1 MTACPATSVV
11 KRYTCES
18 SLHTSFKMFTLFK
31 RLSALV
37 VLCLAA
43 CAHQPPPAPAVKL
56 AIAQT
61 DRGVLIWLPD
71 NVLFEFGKSELSP
84 AADAYMVQVAR
95 LINEKTDHALLL
107 EGHTDNVGAADM
119 NMRLSEKRAGVVA
132 AALKAHQVLD
142 SRLQTRGLGLS
153 QPLAPNDTEVGRKL
167 NRRVEIIVLDE
178 TVANMT
184 KGEPEG
190 AFEDAFAKLKSA
202 LGEQLDKQ
210 GLK

>member
-1 MTACPATSVV
+1 MLS
-11 KRYTCES
+11 
-18 SLHTSFKMFTLFK
+18 LFK
-31 RLSALV
+31 RFSALL

-43 CAHQPPPAPAVKL
+43 CAHQAPPPPPVKL

-71 NVLFEFGKSELSP
+71 NVLFDFGKSELSP
-84 AADAYMVQVAR
+84 AADAYLVQVAR

-107 EGHTDNVGAADM
+107 EGHTDNVGAADL
-119 NMRLSEKRAGVVA
+119 NLRLSEKRAGAVA
-132 AALKAHQVLD
+132 TALKAKQVLEA
-142 SRLQTRGLGLS
+142 RLQTRGLGLT
-153 QPLAPNDTEVGRKL
+153 QPLAPNDSEVGRKL
-167 NRRVEIIVLDE
+167 NRRVEIIVVDE
-178 TVANMT
+178 TVAHMT
-184 KGEPEG
+184 QGEPEG

>member
-1 MTACPATSVV
+1 MLS
-11 KRYTCES
+11 
-18 SLHTSFKMFTLFK
+18 LFK
-31 RLSALV
+31 RLSALL

-43 CAHQPPPAPAVKL
+43 CAHQAPPPPSVKL

-84 AADAYMVQVAR
+84 AADAYLAQVAR

-107 EGHTDNVGAADM
+107 EGHTDNLGAADL
-119 NMRLSEKRAGVVA
+119 NLRLSEKRASAVA
-132 AALKAHQVLD
+132 SALKAKQVVE
-142 SRLQTRGLGLS
+142 SRLQIRGLGLT

-167 NRRVEIIVLDE
+167 NRRVEIIVVDE

-190 AFEDAFAKLKSA
+190 AFEDAFAKLKTA

>member
-1 MTACPATSVV
+1 M
-11 KRYTCES
+11 
-18 SLHTSFKMFTLFK
+18 LTLFK

-37 VLCLAA
+37 LLCLTA
-43 CAHQPPPAPAVKL
+43 CAHQPPPPAVKL
-56 AIAQT
+56 AISQT

-84 AADAYMVQVAR
+84 AADAYMAQVAR
-95 LINEKTDHALLL
+95 LVNEKTDHALLL

-119 NMRLSEKRAGVVA
+119 NLRLSEKRANVVA
-132 AALKAHQVLD
+132 AALKARQVQE

-153 QPLAPNDTEVGRKL
+153 QPLAPNDTDVGRKL

-178 TVANMT
+178 TVANLT

>member
-1 MTACPATSVV
+1 
-11 KRYTCES
+11 
-18 SLHTSFKMFTLFK
+18 MFTLFK
-31 RLSALV
+31 RLGALLL
-37 VLCLAA
+37 LCLAA
-43 CAHQPPPAPAVKL
+43 CAHQTPPAPAVKL

-71 NVLFEFGKSELSP
+71 NVLFEFGKSDLSP
-84 AADAYMVQVAR
+84 AADAYLAQVAR
-95 LINEKTDHALLL
+95 LVNEKTDHGLLL
-107 EGHTDNVGAADM
+107 EGHTDNVGAADL
-119 NMRLSEKRAGVVA
+119 NLRLSEKRAGAVA
-132 AALKAHQVLD
+132 AALQSRQVPEA
-142 SRLQTRGLGLS
+142 RMQTRGLGLG

-178 TVANMT
+178 TVANLT

>member
-1 MTACPATSVV
+1 MLS
-11 KRYTCES
+11 
-18 SLHTSFKMFTLFK
+18 LFK
-31 RLSALV
+31 RLSALL

-43 CAHQPPPAPAVKL
+43 CAHQAPPPPSVKL

-84 AADAYMVQVAR
+84 AADAY

-107 EGHTDNVGAADM
+107 EGHTDNLGAADL
-119 NMRLSEKRAGVVA
+119 NLRLSEKRASAVA
-132 AALKAHQVLD
+132 SALKAKQVVE
-142 SRLQTRGLGLS
+142 SRLQIRGLGLT

-167 NRRVEIIVLDE
+167 NRRVEIIVVDE

-190 AFEDAFAKLKSA
+190 AFEDAFAKLKTA

>member
-1 MTACPATSVV
+1 
-11 KRYTCES
+11 
-18 SLHTSFKMFTLFK
+18 MFTLFK
-31 RLSALV
+31 RFSALLL
-37 VLCLAA
+37 LCLAA
-43 CAHQPPPAPAVKL
+43 CAHQAPPAPTVKL

-61 DRGVLIWLPD
+61 ERGVLIWLPD

-95 LINEKTDHALLL
+95 LVNEKTDHALLL

-132 AALKAHQVLD
+132 SALKAHQVPE

-178 TVANMT
+178 NVANMT

-190 AFEDAFAKLKSA
+190 AFEDAFAKLKAA